1 MSDDAQRRRPVAE
14 ARYCRSSANCS
25 SEQTAA
31 RRRALRQ
38 SRTGRQWR
46 PAALLVVAVQPLI
59 IRSAAKTAE
68 AARDMRATTTTPT
81 MSHVLLV
88 MSSTPPCA
96 AAAAAENDAG
106 ADEDRR

>member
-1 MSDDAQRRRPVAE
+1 LSDDVQRRRPVAE

-68 AARDMRATTTTPT
+68 AARDMRATTTNPT

-88 MSSTPPCA
+88 TSSTPSC